1 MPGIALDDL
10 QSAPDQ
16 GSGSSKW
23 KDIVIPVANDVLD
36 VTIATAAVI
45 VAASV
50 FFPVYLVV
58 VLAKTAVRRAKP
70 STA

>member
-1 MPGIALDDL
+1 MSGNAIYDL
-10 QSAPDQ
+10 QTVPDQ
-16 GSGSSKW
+16 GLGSSQW
-23 KDIVIPVANDVLD
+23 KDIVMPLAHDVLD

-45 VAASV
+45 VAVSV

-58 VLAKTAVRRAKP
+58 VLAKTAARRAKP